1 MDKKL
6 IIKLFIGYAIVAFI
20 VNYFIGSKKITPIH
34 NSAVIRIDNKKII
47 AARPIALDL
56 NIFDDPI
63 KKNIEWLE
71 EKSDNQD
78 EYITLKNKNNTY
90 ILSPYTG
97 SIMKHSCIHP
107 ISKKEIT
114 LFDYTELNLQENI
127 PPLLLV
133 INNKVMLNFD
143 FEKEESIND
152 KKIIFIKKYKGCIIK
167 KNFFLEDN
175 DIQCSIEIQNP
186 ENIDLGI
193 MQVISQQQI
202 TMKQDAKQGGF
213 CYTDEE
219 KISKFFEDNIS
230 CIDQS
235 VIIYPEIIGF
245 QSLYTAQAVIPL
257 STSPFLKGYFDVS
270 SSNNGIKYILER
282 KLSTQTN
289 ESVTF
294 RWFSGIKEYKI
305 MNKVD
310 DKLSLIMEYGWFS
323 KLSQFFISFILLLAE
338 WLGNL
343 GLALLLFIVLTKLIT
358 IPFLP
363 AIKENN
369 KKSKEFQQKLE
380 YIEAKYHDNPDK
392 KNAETM
398 ELYKKYG
405 IMPGFS
411 GKIPQ
416 ILNFIII
423 LAFQLVFKN
432 SVLLYE
438 VPIGLWLKD
447 ARLPDPYYILPALFL
462 FMMYLTINETKM
474 KPMMKVAVLIFL
486 VLLIYTYSFWPAC
499 IQLFVVGG
507 VIGSYIEAKFLNSNH
522 QVR

>member
-6 IIKLFIGYAIVAFI
+6 IIKLFIGYAVVAFI
-20 VNYFIGSKKITPIH
+20 VNYFIGGKKISLVH
-34 NSAVIRIDNKKII
+34 NIAIIRIDDKRII
-47 AARPIALDL
+47 ASKPIALDL
-56 NIFDDPI
+56 HIFDDPI
-63 KKNIEWLE
+63 KKNIEWPGE
-71 EKSDNQD
+71 ESYNQD
-78 EYITLKNKNNTY
+78 QYMTLKNNNNTY
-90 ILSPYTG
+90 QFSLYTG
-97 SIMKHSCIHP
+97 SIIKHSCIHP
-107 ISKKEIT
+107 VSKKEIT
-114 LFDYTELNLQENI
+114 LFDYTKLNLQDNI

-133 INNKVMLNFD
+133 INNKAILNFD
-143 FEKEESIND
+143 FIKEESPDN
-152 KKIIFIKKYKGCIIK
+152 KKITFIKKYMGCTIK
-167 KNFFLEDN
+167 KNFFLEEGS
-175 DIQCSIEIQNP
+175 IECSIEIQNP
-186 ENIDLGI
+186 ESIDLGI
-193 MQVISQQQI
+193 MQIISQQQV
-202 TMKQDAKQGGF
+202 TMQQDGKQGGF

-219 KISKFFEDNIS
+219 KISKFFEDNTS
-230 CIDQS
+230 CIAQS
-235 VIIYPEIIGF
+235 VIVYPELIGF
-245 QSLYTAQAVIPL
+245 QSLYTAQAIIP
-257 STSPFLKGYFDVS
+257 TQNSPFLKGYFDTA
-270 SSNNGIKYILER
+270 SSNNSIKYILER

-289 ESVTF
+289 ESITF

-305 MNKVD
+305 LSKVN

-380 YIEAKYHDNPDK
+380 YLEAKYHDNPDK

-405 IMPGFS
+405 IMPGFF

-447 ARLPDPYYILPALFL
+447 ARLPDPYYILPILFL
-462 FMMYLTINETKM
+462 VMMYLTINETKM
-474 KPMMKVAVLIFL
+474 KPMMKVAILIFM
-486 VLLIYTYSFWPAC
+486 VLLIYTYSYWPAC

-507 VIGSYIEAKFLNSNH
+507 VIGSYIETKLLNRNP
-522 QVR
+522 